1 MGAGVF
7 EGVVIY
13 SVMFNGAF
21 SALLVV
27 NLNVIVEDQRA
38 HLHFF
43 ATNSETRNTIMCFL
57 CN

>member
-1 MGAGVF
+1 MF